1 MRILILAV
9 LLTSSILYAKINT
22 VVSILPQQTF
32 VKAIGGDKV
41 NITLMVQ
48 PGNSPHTYEPR
59 PSQMKEIS
67 QADLY
72 LSIGVEFEKVW
83 LDKFKNQNQNMK
95 IVNISK
101 GIKRIAM
108 KKHSH
113 GHEEN
118 HEHEA
123 HHDKEE
129 HHEHEAHHDKEA
141 HHEHEA
147 HHENHSK
154 DPHIWTSPKNVK
166 VIAHNIYK
174 SFIQLDYKNKDY
186 YKTNLE
192 NFLEYVNNVD
202 KKIKSILKQ
211 PNKKFMVFHPSW
223 GYFSKDY
230 KLVQIPIEI
239 EGKNPKPKELIHII
253 SEAREENISAI
264 FISPEFSNLI
274 AKQIANELKIP
285 VIKISPLNKNW
296 GENLE
301 NFANAI
307 ANNKG

>member
-95 IVNISK
+95 IVDISK

-113 GHEEN
+113 GHEEHHDKKED
-118 HEHEA
+118 HEHET

-129 HHEHEAHHDKEA
+129 